1 MAEGE
6 LRRALIISGERYLY
20 SYPIYKYHS
29 YSDDHY
35 LSDHSLPYQKKT
47 KDWLRAIRDQT
58 ANLKSKMSRVY
69 GKQKG
74 GSGAKPMNIGNT
86 RRMGR

>member
-35 LSDHSLPYQKKT
+35 LSDHSLLHYIEERP
-47 KDWLRAIRDQT
+47 
-58 ANLKSKMSRVY
+58 LKC
-69 GKQKG
+69 
-74 GSGAKPMNIGNT
+74 
-86 RRMGR
+86 